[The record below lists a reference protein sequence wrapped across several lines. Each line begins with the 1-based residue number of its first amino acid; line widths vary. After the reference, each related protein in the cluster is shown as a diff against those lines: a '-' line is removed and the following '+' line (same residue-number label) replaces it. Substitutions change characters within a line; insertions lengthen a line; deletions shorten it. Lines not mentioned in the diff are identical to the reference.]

1 METPTRG
8 GAASPSCDTT
18 ASLLSKLQARNR
30 AEVVAFKDVF
40 EAHASAQTNAR
51 ALQERAS
58 ALQRQC
64 AELTQ
69 GKETSEANL
78 KIAND
83 AAARGEA
90 AQEQAARVAQLQ
102 TELAESYKRHAD
114 SSEQVIVAMDRQ
126 AKADED
132 LVVAKEALVLAER
145 ERDDAV
151 RRGDALASELESA
164 RALAEATEAEAAAR
178 ARDKEDALAK
188 AEAVERENQ
197 QLLERVMQMKLSEA
211 EKMNAIND
219 LYEDLQRQKQSVELA
234 AAAADLSAASSTRMR
249 SLTTAPGQGGSRA
262 RSGGYFPARK
272 RLVIRANVGG
282 THRVAFTAGG
292 DVLATAGDDKVVS
305 LWDAGSG
312 VATGP
317 GRLAGHAGALLDVDF
332 SGGENGGGGGGGDL
346 TVLGAGAD
354 KSIRLWDAVTGKCR
368 HALRGHAEKVCA
380 ARFSPFENTR
390 AASCSHDKTIK
401 VWDLNKGFCVASI
414 MCASNCNAVTYG
426 DGAGV
431 VVTGHFD
438 GAARVWDVRRKPG
451 NACDPIEVRA
461 HEQHVTSVT
470 AMPNNRAQFLTSG
483 KDHTLKL
490 IDLRGGAQGEVVK
503 TIKASGYRVWTQWA
517 NACVSPDGAHVVA
530 GGADGAVFV
539 WSLSDEG
546 LKVTLRG
553 HDAAVA
559 TCAWGQSGLATAD
572 KNGVAVLWS
581 E

>member
-40 EAHASAQTNAR
+40 EAQASAQTNAR

-69 GKETSEANL
+69 GKETAEANL

-114 SSEQVIVAMDRQ
+114 SSEQVIVARDRQ

-151 RRGDALASELESA
+151 RRGDALASELEGA

-219 LYEDLQRQKQSVELA
+219 L
-234 AAAADLSAASSTRMR
+234 
-249 SLTTAPGQGGSRA
+249 
-262 RSGGYFPARK
+262 
-272 RLVIRANVGG
+272 
-282 THRVAFTAGG
+282 
-292 DVLATAGDDKVVS
+292 
-305 LWDAGSG
+305 
-312 VATGP
+312 
-317 GRLAGHAGALLDVDF
+317 
-332 SGGENGGGGGGGDL
+332 
-346 TVLGAGAD
+346 
-354 KSIRLWDAVTGKCR
+354 
-368 HALRGHAEKVCA
+368 
-380 ARFSPFENTR
+380 
-390 AASCSHDKTIK
+390 
-401 VWDLNKGFCVASI
+401 
-414 MCASNCNAVTYG
+414 
-426 DGAGV
+426 
-431 VVTGHFD
+431 
-438 GAARVWDVRRKPG
+438 
-451 NACDPIEVRA
+451 
-461 HEQHVTSVT
+461 
-470 AMPNNRAQFLTSG
+470 
-483 KDHTLKL
+483 
-490 IDLRGGAQGEVVK
+490 
-503 TIKASGYRVWTQWA
+503 
-517 NACVSPDGAHVVA
+517 
-530 GGADGAVFV
+530 
-539 WSLSDEG
+539 
-546 LKVTLRG
+546 
-553 HDAAVA
+553 
-559 TCAWGQSGLATAD
+559 
-572 KNGVAVLWS
+572 
-581 E
+581 